1 MYKFVVLIIVGF
13 LRIII
18 CIGKFENDLNLV
30 YIVDCI

>member
-18 CIGKFENDLNLV
+18 CIGKLENDVGWVINFLV
-30 YIVDCI
+30 

>member
-18 CIGKFENDLNLV
+18 CVGKFENDVGWVINFLV
-30 YIVDCI
+30 